1 MKVGGHG
8 DAQVPE
14 LGVVVG
20 HAQADA
26 LQHGLEELAD
36 EAVGRVAARLV
47 EAHARKL
54 VALDEAE
61 AERVVAAHHLVGAQL
76 VPAAAE
82 RLEGDADDRAEL
94 LDQVD
99 VVRAVVGQHA
109 QVAYMIVDHLDRLE
123 ARTACQFCV
132 VIVVVVVFIPAAA
145 VVVGIECD
153 VGHLGVVGAVADDVD
168 ANAHLT
174 KSRRRR
180 WVPVF
185 AFALL

>member
-132 VIVVVVVFIPAAA
+132 VIVVV
-145 VVVGIECD
+145 GIECD